1 MGVKMMRKSAFFV
14 SFAMALFS
22 SVILTATS
30 WADSPMT
37 WDEATS
43 LSRWVVPFQTRGFVG
58 VQGSERENA
67 MTVTPGNQFLCI
79 LKDHAKRYFSL
90 QSPFLTDAQKKKI
103 VRLLVRTRDR
113 LIEKD
118 ALDLSLIQRFE
129 AQVVMPSVDIA
140 ALDRL
145 NEQIGA
151 IEGAEGN
158 IFLSSLKSLQGILS
172 PAQKKAL
179 VEKNAIGIP
188 SMRVDLSSAVFFAD
202 RILSIRWNMLSR
214 AEVLSDS
221 STRNQYL
228 ATYQKERALIDR
240 LGIAM
245 TINDRHE
252 EDLLDRP
259 VVDFKALSRQYQKA
273 GPDEGAF
280 WGELVKA
287 LGKLN
292 PPVHPS

>member
-1 MGVKMMRKSAFFV
+1 MMRKSAFFV

-30 WADSPMT
+30 RADSPMT
-37 WDEATS
+37 WNEAAS

-79 LKDHAKRYFSL
+79 LKEHAKRYFRL
-90 QSPFLTDAQKKKI
+90 ESPSLTDIQKKKM
-103 VRLLVRTRDR
+103 VRLLVRSRDR

-129 AQVVMPSVDIA
+129 ARVVTPSVDVSA
-140 ALDRL
+140 MDRL

-151 IEGAEGN
+151 IEGEEGE
-158 IFLSSLKSLQGILS
+158 IFLSSMKSLQGILTS
-172 PAQKKAL
+172 AQKKTL
-179 VEKNAIGIP
+179 VEKNVVGIP
-188 SMRVDLSSAVFFAD
+188 SMKVDLSSAVFFAD
-202 RILSIRWNMLSR
+202 RILSIRWNLLSR
-214 AEVLSDS
+214 ADGLSDV
-221 STRNQYL
+221 STRNRYL
-228 ATYQKERALIDR
+228 ATYQKERASMTR

-245 TINDRHE
+245 TINNRHE

-259 VVDFKALSRQYQKA
+259 VVDFAALSKQYQKA
-273 GPDEGAF
+273 GPDEGDF

-292 PPVHPS
+292 PPAVHSRKN